1 MHDRVDRT
9 RPDREMLTG
18 SEQRECPRSEAV
30 RLLTGRVASR
40 AVVAPECLE
49 FGCPGGRLAGRGIA
63 MSESFWFEER
73 FVGHRRESYR

>member
-1 MHDRVDRT
+1 
-9 RPDREMLTG
+9 MLTG
-18 SEQRECPRSEAV
+18 SEQREEAAEAV